1 MYSPSCHP
9 RCWLICFIIRTDL
22 EKFII
27 TWLSQQWILSSE
39 WVPSVR
45 VQTADKNI
53 TIINTTPVHQLPSSE
68 EKSCMF
74 AKNHNH
80 HLWWKYTSI
89 IHNNASSSKKVHLL
103 LSSQN
108 ICLELFWTVFTGAW
122 SADFSPDSDCFTGES
137 IWKEDSS
144 RSNGL
149 KIETFNDGFVSYK
162 LHNMLIDVLSGV
174 DYLWIIVMFLSAVW
188 TLILT
193 APIHW
198 RGSIC
203 KQVKFCWFSLTLINK
218 QTHTRHWMA
227 WRWVNYQ
234 QMLIFEWSIPLM
246 IYHER
251 LNKEWKLSQPALV
264 SHTLSE
270 CQSVKRMRKE
280 DLNREM
286 KVMSI

>member
-1 MYSPSCHP
+1 M
-9 RCWLICFIIRTDL
+9 LINSFHHQNRFGEIHHY
-22 EKFII
+22 I
-27 TWLSQQWILSSE
+27 TFSTMDPLQWMGAVSKSA
-39 WVPSVR
+39 
-45 VQTADKNI
+45 TADKNI
-53 TIINTTPVHQLPSSE
+53 TIIHTTPVHQLPSSE

-89 IHNNASSSKKVHLL
+89 IMRPPAKKVHPL

-162 LHNMLIDVLSGV
+162 LHNMLIDILSGV

-193 APIHW
+193 DDPFT
-198 RGSIC
+198 GEDPFVS
-203 KQVKFCWFSLTLINK
+203 K
-218 QTHTRHWMA
+218 
-227 WRWVNYQ
+227 
-234 QMLIFEWSIPLM
+234 WSFADFL
-246 IYHER
+246 
-251 LNKEWKLSQPALV
+251 LL
-264 SHTLSE
+264 
-270 CQSVKRMRKE
+270 
-280 DLNREM
+280 
-286 KVMSI
+286 